1 MAVIKRLLGWPVTA
15 LLAMTGTALAGQL
28 SVDPILLQMNA
39 PSMAGTLTL
48 RNDADEPVTVQTRV
62 LRWSQVNGKETLTPA
77 TDVVA
82 SPPAIK
88 LAPNAD
94 YVVRIVRVSKT
105 PVAGEESYR
114 VIVDQLPDLRQQQA
128 QAVSL
133 LIRQSIPVFFDGRT
147 VTPPGVSWSFADVGG
162 KTALVAS
169 NAGDMRMRIA
179 SLKLTDGRGR
189 VLSFG
194 NGLVGYAL
202 GHTSMRWVLPS
213 RAGGFGGG
221 TIAITAETEK
231 GPLNA
236 SAQWR
241 GQ

>member
-1 MAVIKRLLGWPVTA
+1 MAIGGWVFGWSVAA
-15 LLAMTGTALAGQL
+15 LLMATGAAIAGQL

-39 PSMAGTLTL
+39 PTIAGALTL
-48 RNDADEPVTVQTRV
+48 RNDAEAAVTVQTRV
-62 LRWSQVNGKETLTPA
+62 LRWSQNNGKETLIPA

-88 LAPNAD
+88 LVPNAD
-94 YVVRIVRVSKT
+94 YVVRIVRVSKA

-114 VIVDQLPDLRQQQA
+114 VIVDQLPDLREQQT

-133 LIRQSIPVFFDGRT
+133 LIRQSIPVFFDSRG
-147 VTPPGVSWSFADVGG
+147 VTPPSVSWSFADVGG
-162 KTALVAS
+162 KVALVAS
-169 NAGDMRMRIA
+169 NAGDMRLRIA
-179 SLKLTDGRGR
+179 SLSLRDGRGR
-189 VLSFG
+189 VLSLG
-194 NGLVGYAL
+194 NGLLGYAL
-202 GHTSMRWVLPS
+202 GHASMSWVLPS
-213 RAGGFGGG
+213 HAGGFGGG
-221 TIAITAETEK
+221 AVSITAETEK

>member
-1 MAVIKRLLGWPVTA
+1 MI
-15 LLAMTGTALAGQL
+15 
-28 SVDPILLQMNA
+28 
-39 PSMAGTLTL
+39 
-48 RNDADEPVTVQTRV
+48 
-62 LRWSQVNGKETLTPA
+62 PA

-88 LAPNAD
+88 LVPKAD
-94 YVVRIVRVSKT
+94 YVVRIVRVSKA

-114 VIVDQLPDLRQQQA
+114 VIVDQLPDLRRQQA

-133 LIRQSIPVFFDGRT
+133 LIRQSIPVFFEGRSAA
-147 VTPPGVSWSFADVGG
+147 PPSVSWSFADVGG
-162 KTALVAS
+162 KVALVAS
-169 NAGDMRMRIA
+169 NAGDMRLRLA
-179 SLKLTDGRGR
+179 SLKLQDGRGR

-194 NGLVGYAL
+194 NGLLGYAL
-202 GHTSMRWVLPS
+202 GHASMSWLLPS

-221 TIAITAETEK
+221 TSAITAETEK
-231 GPLNA
+231 GPLDA

>member
-1 MAVIKRLLGWPVTA
+1 
-15 LLAMTGTALAGQL
+15 
-28 SVDPILLQMNA
+28 
-39 PSMAGTLTL
+39 
-48 RNDADEPVTVQTRV
+48 VQTRV
-62 LRWSQVNGKETLTPA
+62 LRWSQTDGKEILVPA

-88 LAPNAD
+88 LVPKAD
-94 YVVRIVRVSKT
+94 YVVRIVRVSKL

-133 LIRQSIPVFFDGRT
+133 LIRQSIPVFFEGRG
-147 VTPPGVSWSFADVGG
+147 VTQPSVSWSFANAGG

-169 NAGDMRMRIA
+169 NAGDMRLRIA

-189 VLSFG
+189 VLSLG
-194 NGLVGYAL
+194 NGLLGYAL
-202 GHTSMRWVLPS
+202 GHASMRWVLPS
-213 RAGGFGGG
+213 RPGGFGGG
-221 TIAITAETEK
+221 TIAIAAETEK
-231 GPLNA
+231 GPLDA